1 VITTRV
7 CLRTGML
14 PAIGCSMVRSNAG
27 AHTSSSECGVVR
39 KAFSIASTPEEGR
52 VLIGTSVQSGSS
64 FKQRLAALRPGDK
77 VGLRGP
83 LNQTFKLDGAAPQ
96 VVLLAQGVGI
106 TPMRAMLAHAA
117 VAGLNLESSLIHVSH
132 DGHAYRDEA
141 QQWATSAEYPQ
152 HAADFR
158 TAATVAATTTPDAT
172 FFIAGASQFVSSTAS
187 LLRESGVTGAA
198 IRTDKHLGYKPRPQ
212 ATRPL
217 ADDLTVDQA
226 PPSSR
231 SSCR

>member
-1 VITTRV
+1 MITTRV

-83 LNQTFKLDGAAPQ
+83 LNQTFKLDGAPTWLKLVRTVGADLGERVAE
-96 VVLLAQGVGI
+96 VVG
-106 TPMRAMLAHAA
+106 
-117 VAGLNLESSLIHVSH
+117 
-132 DGHAYRDEA
+132 
-141 QQWATSAEYPQ
+141 
-152 HAADFR
+152 
-158 TAATVAATTTPDAT
+158 
-172 FFIAGASQFVSSTAS
+172 
-187 LLRESGVTGAA
+187 
-198 IRTDKHLGYKPRPQ
+198 
-212 ATRPL
+212 
-217 ADDLTVDQA
+217 
-226 PPSSR
+226 
-231 SSCR
+231 